1 MTMQDTDVL
10 TEMVLVR
17 SERTAVVQ
25 APIEQVDIAN
35 WLLNLPDAEYQR
47 CCPPDH
53 IAAGSTTTDDGR
65 PMSINV
71 EEIGGGL
78 MVQHYVAEVAQPR
91 HCRMVSLSDVQTPL
105 GWTKTQVIW
114 DLSVTA
120 LDAGTCQY
128 TNLVLSYPTRAF
140 LNILTKAG
148 QTFEDVAADR
158 QAATDNH
165 NQRETALY
173 AVSIQRAALTRR
185 DSRTS
190 RVDPP
195 RDEMPQRPRP

>member
-105 GWTKTQVIW
+105 GWTKIQVIW

>member
-1 MTMQDTDVL
+1 MQKASPNGA
-10 TEMVLVR
+10 R
-17 SERTAVVQ
+17 
-25 APIEQVDIAN
+25 
-35 WLLNLPDAEYQR
+35 
-47 CCPPDH
+47 
-53 IAAGSTTTDDGR
+53 TDDHTQR

-105 GWTKTQVIW
+105 GWTKIQVIW

-140 LNILTKAG
+140 LYILTKAG